1 MRIFLILFLIFFGA
15 NFLLGQVFKDS
26 VQTKIWS
33 RNAKRDIVF
42 SDWVNMPVRKIS
54 HLEGFSILDT
64 IKVNKYGSRTDLYGN
79 KTGFFY
85 KKKIGDRWTLF
96 DPLGAVYYEVGVTSV
111 RTGKS
116 PLNKLTSEPEIRSL
130 LSTLNP

>member
-54 HLEGFSILDT
+54 HLEGFAIQDPK
-64 IKVNKYGSRTDLYGN
+64 KVNKYGSRM
-79 KTGFFY
+79 
-85 KKKIGDRWTLF
+85 
-96 DPLGAVYYEVGVTSV
+96 
-111 RTGKS
+111 
-116 PLNKLTSEPEIRSL
+116 
-130 LSTLNP
+130 

>member
-1 MRIFLILFLIFFGA
+1 MRIFLILFLIIFGTD
-15 NFLLGQVFKDS
+15 FLLGQVLKDS

-54 HLEGFSILDT
+54 HLEGFSMQNPK
-64 IKVNKYGSRTDLYGN
+64 KVNRYGSRTDLYGN

-85 KKKIGDRWTLF
+85 KKKIETLF
-96 DPLGAVYYEVGVTSV
+96 ANL
-111 RTGKS
+111 
-116 PLNKLTSEPEIRSL
+116 LCQRSL
-130 LSTLNP
+130 